1 MTIETDG
8 STMAETRTKSAAMM
22 EKAASCLFVIEK
34 VYHVRYSLDMQTL
47 LTLMLIMLLAVA
59 GYYVYDAQIKA
70 PEEPSQ
76 EQVNGPSPVPALTTL
91 NRSNQGLTKLP
102 PEILAMTNLQHLD
115 VSSNH
120 LTGALPAEIRHL
132 QNLEILDIS
141 NNKMTGLPAELGQ
154 LSKLRVLS
162 ASNNKLTG
170 IPHELGNLQN
180 LEVLD
185 LSDND
190 ISQQD
195 LQIIRSRLPSTTEI
209 IL

>member
-1 MTIETDG
+1 MKVILLLILGVLIASSGFYLYESKIETPEAGEDR
-8 STMAETRTKSAAMM
+8 SDITTDNSPRP
-22 EKAASCLFVIEK
+22 
-34 VYHVRYSLDMQTL
+34 SLT
-47 LTLMLIMLLAVA
+47 
-59 GYYVYDAQIKA
+59 
-70 PEEPSQ
+70 S
-76 EQVNGPSPVPALTTL
+76 L
-91 NRSNQGLTKLP
+91 NRSDQGLTKLP
-102 PEILAMTNLQHLD
+102 PEILQMTNLQYLD
-115 VSSNH
+115 VSSNR

-141 NNKMTGLPAELGQ
+141 NNQMTGLPAELGQ
-154 LSKLRVLS
+154 LAKLRVLN

-190 ISQQD
+190 ISHED
-195 LQIIRSRLPSTTEI
+195 VKIIREKLPKTTEI